1 MTGSIDVPVWLVVV
15 GGALALIALLD
26 RVIGPGLRWV
36 LRKRFNRAI
45 DDLNTRLQLKIHS
58 FKLTKR
64 QVLIDRLVNDPQ
76 VLEAIDEEVTEQSLP
91 REKVLREA
99 ETYAREI
106 VPSFSAY
113 AYFKVGARV
122 SRLIAQ
128 AFYRV
133 RLGAFDEA
141 ALKEID
147 RDATVVFIMNHRS
160 NFDYLLVTY
169 LAAQASAL
177 SYAVGEWA
185 RVWPLSRIIRSM
197 GAYFIRRKSRNA
209 LYRKV
214 LSRYVHMAT
223 EGGVTQAVFPEG
235 GLSRDGTLQP
245 PKLGLL
251 SYIVQGFN
259 TDGPRDVVFV
269 PVGLNYDRVT
279 EDRVLLAARDPDVG
293 SRAFRVSPFTAALFI
308 AQLAW
313 RKLTGR
319 FYKLGYACVSF
330 GSPLSLREFL
340 AGNDEDDPVSAL
352 GVELMGRVGQV
363 VPVLPVALISR
374 VLMRADRP
382 LPVFDLKIAAEAELE
397 RLHAVGAHSHIPRAR
412 LDYAV
417 DVGLRMLT
425 MRHIVEDGPE
435 GLSVVEQERDLLRYY
450 ANSIAHLAPETE
462 PA

>member
-1 MTGSIDVPVWLVVV
+1 MMGSIDVPLWLAIPA
-15 GGALALIALLD
+15 GFLALLGLLD
-26 RVIGPGLRWV
+26 HVIGPSLRWV
-36 LRKRFNRAI
+36 LRKRVNRAI
-45 DDLNTRLQLKIHS
+45 DDLNARLQLKIQS

-64 QVLIDRLVNDPQ
+64 QVLIDRLVNDPE
-76 VLEAIDEEVTEQSLP
+76 VLDAVDAHAAETALP
-91 REKVLREA
+91 RDKTLREV

-113 AYFKVGARV
+113 AYFAVGARV
-122 SRLIAQ
+122 SRWIAQ

-133 RLGAFDEA
+133 RLGAFDEV
-141 ALKEID
+141 ALREID
-147 RDATVVFIMNHRS
+147 PEATVVFVMNHRS

-197 GAYFIRRKSRNA
+197 GAYFIRRKSRSP

-214 LSRYVHMAT
+214 LARYVHMAT

-235 GLSRDGTLQP
+235 GLSRDGLLQP

-251 SYIVQGFN
+251 SYIVQGF
-259 TDGPRDVVFV
+259 DPEGPRDVVFV

-293 SRAFRVSPFTAALFI
+293 ARAFRVSPLSAASFI
-308 AQLAW
+308 SKLIW

-319 FYKLGYACVSF
+319 FYRLGYACVSF
-330 GSPLSLREFL
+330 GTPLSLRGFL
-340 AGNDEDDPVSAL
+340 AQNKDEDQVTAL
-352 GVELMGRVGQV
+352 GEQLMNRVGQV
-363 VPVLPVALISR
+363 VPVLPVALLCRILVR
-374 VLMRADRP
+374 LDDPIA
-382 LPVFDLKIAAEAELE
+382 VFDLKIAAETELE
-397 RLHAVGAHSHIPRAR
+397 RLHTVGAHSHIPRAR

-417 DVGLRMLT
+417 DVGLRMLL
-425 MRHIVEDGPE
+425 MRGIIEETPK
-435 GLSVVEQERDLLRYY
+435 GLIPAKAERELLIYY
-450 ANSIAHLAPETE
+450 ANSIAHLAPE
-462 PA
+462 